1 MYYSLV
7 SLLAIALHMIINHDV
22 LWGNDGSDLI
32 RAHKQ
37 YRIFLFSVLAFYTT
51 DLLWGI
57 LDELRWT
64 VGEYADTVV
73 FFIAMMV
80 SAVFWMRY
88 IIAYIGE
95 TNKFSRLLT
104 GVGIAMIV
112 LQVAVLIVN
121 FFVPV
126 MFWFDADG
134 AYQMGVARYLTLIL
148 QTLLFLMTSVYVLVV
163 TKRTKQAAKRLKL
176 SVGLFGV
183 SMVILIF
190 IQLFFPLMPLN
201 SVGYLLAACLFHTFL
216 VEDEKDEYRRKLE
229 KMLEKERQ
237 QERELGSVKEKIYTD
252 ALTGAGNKL
261 AYLEDEERI
270 NERIRSNGPSDWGV
284 AVFDLNDLKKI
295 NDTKGHKTGDISIF
309 NACMLIQEY
318 FAHSPV
324 YRIGGDE
331 FAVILEG
338 HDFRERVELL
348 SSFNKQAED
357 NLQTGRIVVASGMSV
372 FRPEEDRSFRSVF
385 ERADRMMYRRKAQLK
400 ALVKQQK

>member
-112 LQVAVLIVN
+112 LQIAVLIVN
-121 FFVPV
+121 FFVPI
-126 MFWFDADG
+126 MFWFDEDG
-134 AYQMGVARYLTLIL
+134 AYHMGVARYLTLIL

-284 AVFDLNDLKKI
+284 AVFDLNDLKEI

-338 HDFRERVELL
+338 QDFRERVELL

-357 NLQTGRIVVASGMSV
+357 NLKAGRIVVASGMSV

-400 ALVKQQK
+400 AIGSQQ

>member
-7 SLLAIALHMIINHDV
+7 SLLAIALHRIINHDV

-73 FFIAMMV
+73 FFIAMTV

-112 LQVAVLIVN
+112 LQVAVQIVN
-121 FFVPV
+121 FFVPI
-126 MFWFDADG
+126 MFWFDEDG
-134 AYQMGVARYLTLIL
+134 AYHMGVARYLMLIL

-295 NDTKGHKTGDISIF
+295 NDTKGHKTGDISIY
-309 NACMLIQEY
+309 NACMLIREY

-338 HDFRERVELL
+338 QDFRERVELL

-357 NLQTGRIVVASGMSV
+357 NLKAGRIVVASGMSV

-400 ALVKQQK
+400 AIGSQQ

>member
-190 IQLFFPLMPLN
+190 IQLFFPLMPYYAM
-201 SVGYLLAACLFHTFL
+201 GYMLGTCVLHSFV
-216 VEDEKDEYRRKLE
+216 VEDEKEEYRRELE
-229 KMLEKERQ
+229 NAVKREQRQ
-237 QERELGSVKEKIYTD
+237 KQELVESREALRD
-252 ALTGAGNKL
+252 ALAAAENANHAKTAFLSNMSQSWLIWRTRSASTSASGATVRATGASRCL
-261 AYLEDEERI
+261 TSTISR
-270 NERIRSNGPSDWGV
+270 RSTTP
-284 AVFDLNDLKKI
+284 
-295 NDTKGHKTGDISIF
+295 
-309 NACMLIQEY
+309 
-318 FAHSPV
+318 
-324 YRIGGDE
+324 R
-331 FAVILEG
+331 VIKPATSA
-338 HDFRERVELL
+338 FSTRVCL
-348 SSFNKQAED
+348 SRSTLRTARFTASAE
-357 NLQTGRIVVASGMSV
+357 TSS
-372 FRPEEDRSFRSVF
+372 RSFWRDRISGNASSCFPRSTSRRRTTF
-385 ERADRMMYRRKAQLK
+385 KRAGSWSRRACRYSVPRRTAAFAPSLN
-400 ALVKQQK
+400 APTG